1 MLKYAYFILAIVFTL
16 TLFAKESQIITSI
29 TPNQSI
35 ANVNTLVT
43 FTGKITSGKDIPS
56 NTKVRYEE
64 FINGILTRQ
73 GYTTL
78 DKEIVLE
85 HKMTTPGWYFV
96 KLKMFDKNN
105 KPIAIKNKLETA
117 SRGIIIA
124 PQQIA
129 VSSPRPKDF
138 DNFWNLQRQYL
149 NTVPVKE
156 ITRKEIS
163 KNKKSTLAA
172 YDVKVSCAGS
182 SPLTGILTMPRNA
195 KLKSLPA
202 FVFFQGAGVS
212 KAVSFG
218 GYGSKAMTLMVN
230 AHGLENTLDKSYYQN
245 LSKTSLKGYAHFNKD
260 NREKIYFRDMFLRV
274 MRALDYVKSLPQ
286 WNGKILVVRG
296 GSQGGA
302 QAIVAAAMD
311 KQVTLLVA
319 EVPAMCDH
327 NGFLAPVKR
336 RSGWPVFYTNNKNKK
351 VIHTT
356 SYYDMINFAPRIT
369 CESYITT
376 GLTDLVSTPIGIACL
391 YNAINSKNKHFLLH
405 PTGGHIVP
413 QIDSKFTKKFNKRI
427 IEHFA
432 E

>member
-56 NTKVRYEE
+56 DTLVRYEE
-64 FINGILTRQ
+64 FINGILTRH

-78 DKEIVLE
+78 DTEIVLE
-85 HKMTTPGWYFV
+85 HKITTPGWYFV

-117 SRGIIIA
+117 GRGIIIA

-156 ITRKEIS
+156 IARKEIS

-195 KLKSLPA
+195 KLK
-202 FVFFQGAGVS
+202 
-212 KAVSFG
+212 
-218 GYGSKAMTLMVN
+218 
-230 AHGLENTLDKSYYQN
+230 
-245 LSKTSLKGYAHFNKD
+245 
-260 NREKIYFRDMFLRV
+260 
-274 MRALDYVKSLPQ
+274 
-286 WNGKILVVRG
+286 
-296 GSQGGA
+296 
-302 QAIVAAAMD
+302 
-311 KQVTLLVA
+311 
-319 EVPAMCDH
+319 
-327 NGFLAPVKR
+327 
-336 RSGWPVFYTNNKNKK
+336 
-351 VIHTT
+351 
-356 SYYDMINFAPRIT
+356 
-369 CESYITT
+369 
-376 GLTDLVSTPIGIACL
+376 
-391 YNAINSKNKHFLLH
+391 
-405 PTGGHIVP
+405 
-413 QIDSKFTKKFNKRI
+413 
-427 IEHFA
+427 
-432 E
+432 